1 MDRIHPVVGGGER
14 TYKPGFEFPPAP
26 QGAPNRLVAWPGVRH
41 RRPRAL
47 ASRLR
52 WSRLHRRHLR
62 RWGPSLQL
70 LCARPSTPAQR
81 RRAPICHGART
92 RAAAG
97 AALSNCERG
106 SGDDCEAA
114 ATIHEH
120 KLRVRLRRV
129 RLHHAPKAR
138 VGALDDN
145 ARSLGNLGLKA
156 HTVTWRDRNR
166 LSSNFDRHLEFYLTW
181 AS

>member
-1 MDRIHPVVGGGER
+1 MDRVHPVAGWGER

-41 RRPRAL
+41 RLSRAL

-52 WSRLHRRHLR
+52 WSRLRRRHLR
-62 RWGPSLQL
+62 RWAGSSASSSSSKYFSAAAPGPPFVTV
-70 LCARPSTPAQR
+70 R
-81 RRAPICHGART
+81 GART
-92 RAAAG
+92 RAAAD
-97 AALSNCERG
+97 AVLSNRERG
-106 SGDDCEAA
+106 SGEDCGVAA
-114 ATIHEH
+114 AIHDH

-145 ARSLGNLGLKA
+145 ARSFGNLGLLA
-156 HTVTWRDRNR
+156 HTVTWQDRNR
-166 LSSNFDRHLEFYLTW
+166 LSSN
-181 AS
+181 